1 MARNVVKIKLD
12 IIFKKLFTE
21 NVTMLKNF
29 LCDILDIP
37 IGKVKSIQVL
47 NGEIQPED
55 IQGKQVR
62 LDIKIQMDD
71 RIIDVE
77 MQMQDKGDFK
87 DRILYYWAKIFSEQL
102 KKGENYKDLNQT
114 IAINIL
120 NYDLFDCKEPYST
133 FKLLETERH
142 ELLTDKCILLFFE
155 LTKVN
160 KNVDKKDRKK
170 LWLQL
175 INAET
180 EEDLIM
186 IEKAGVPEI
195 NQAVDFIYKMSENEK
210 IKEMAE
216 AREAYLRDQRN
227 AFYYYEEKGI
237 EKGRLV
243 GKQEGIQEGKLE
255 GRLECLEDVLELMR
269 KEGASESLIQATLD
283 LKNKKK

>member
-1 MARNVVKIKLD
+1 MARDVVKIKLD

-37 IGKVKSIQVL
+37 RSRVRSIQVL

-55 IQGKQVR
+55 IQGKQIR

-77 MQMQDKGDFK
+77 MQMQDKGDYK
-87 DRILYYWAKIFSEQL
+87 ERSLYYWAKLFSEQL

-120 NYDLFDCKEPYST
+120 NYNLFDCEEAYSA

-160 KNVDKKDRKK
+160 KNVDKNDRKK

-195 NQAVDFIYKMSENEK
+195 NQAVEFVYKMSEDEK
-210 IKEMAE
+210 IKEIAE
-216 AREAYLRDQRN
+216 AREAYLMDQRS
-227 AFYYYEEKGI
+227 AFYYYKEQGI
-237 EKGRLV
+237 E
-243 GKQEGIQEGKLE
+243 E
-255 GRLECLEDVLELMR
+255 GRQESLEEVLDLM
-269 KEGASESLIQATLD
+269 KKMGASESLIQATLD
-283 LKNKKK
+283 LKKKNKG